1 MVTSLWNADTIKSN
15 MYSCVS
21 YVQPHTRCFWILF
34 LEESFFSYGGRW
46 LSCKWVEVAV
56 WKGDETLLNIAA
68 GTMLLN
74 CIGMTLCDLISVC
87 SCHKHIQTLKIWNQT
102 SKTQRCFHQ
111 YLMKI
116 YKTISSRFKNTDIEC
131 LPKIKV

>member
-1 MVTSLWNADTIKSN
+1 M
-15 MYSCVS
+15 
-21 YVQPHTRCFWILF
+21 
-34 LEESFFSYGGRW
+34 
-46 LSCKWVEVAV
+46 
-56 WKGDETLLNIAA
+56 NIAA

-116 YKTISSRFKNTDIEC
+116 YKTISSRFKNTDNEC
-131 LPKIKV
+131 FPKINILNVCQKLTSSINYYKLDRKTKLVCYSLFSLQSPKSHLSVYLSLMGIQEVGY